1 MTGTERDSVT
11 GTELVPIRD
20 SGLSVGAIVGIVM
33 GIVLS
38 LVLITCICLW
48 RRNKRKIDGKYI
60 FLM

>member
-1 MTGTERDSVT
+1 
-11 GTELVPIRD
+11 
-20 SGLSVGAIVGIVM
+20 VM